1 MFPPAPLPLD
11 SLEFTRSPSGGPG
24 GRESHPLLTSRRHLR
39 GEPPLIAHSKI
50 SPSMLTIDPSSET
63 ERIVAAI
70 RGIVLHKLKRKGA
83 VVGVSGGVDSS
94 VVAYLCARALGTSR
108 VLALF
113 MPEADSS
120 SESLRLGRLV
130 AETLGVPSALED
142 LSPIL
147 HAARCYERRD
157 AAIRTVIPEYGPE
170 YKSKIILPDQMDGNR
185 YPIFSVIVQSPDG
198 ITKKARLTLEAY
210 LGIVAATDFKQ
221 RARKMMEY
229 YYADLHQYAVV
240 GTPNRLEYDLG
251 FFVKNGDGAAD
262 LKPVAH
268 LYKSQ
273 VYQLAAYL
281 GVPEEIQRRPPTTDT
296 YSLEQSQEEFYFTLS
311 LEKMDYCLYGRN
323 NGITAAELAPLAG
336 LDETL
341 VERAYAMIDAKRRAA
356 RYLHAAPLLV
366 DDIDIG

>member
-1 MFPPAPLPLD
+1 MF
-11 SLEFTRSPSGGPG
+11 
-24 GRESHPLLTSRRHLR
+24 
-39 GEPPLIAHSKI
+39 K
-50 SPSMLTIDPSSET
+50 IDPTNET

-70 RGIVLHKLKRKGA
+70 RGMVFNNLKRKGA

-94 VVAYLCARALGTSR
+94 VVAYLCARALGSGR

-120 SESLRLGRLV
+120 PDSLRLGRLV
-130 AETLGVPSALED
+130 AEKLRVPSVLED
-142 LSPIL
+142 ISPIL

-157 AAIRTVIPEYGPE
+157 AAIRSVIPEYGPG
-170 YKSKIILPDQMDGNR
+170 YKSKIVLPDLRDGDR
-185 YPIFSVIVQSPDG
+185 YPVFSVVVQSPDG
-198 ITKKARLTLEAY
+198 MAKKARLTSDAY

-221 RARKMMEY
+221 RVRKMMEY

-240 GTPNRLEYDLG
+240 GTPNRLEYDQG

-262 LKPVAH
+262 LKPIAH

-281 GVPEEIQRRPPTTDT
+281 GVPEEIQSRPPTTDT
-296 YSLEQSQEEFYFTLS
+296 YSLKQSQEEFYFTLS

-323 NGITAAELAPLAG
+323 HGIPAAELAPLAG
-336 LDETL
+336 LEEAQ
-341 VERAYAMIDAKRRAA
+341 VERAYSMIDAKRKAA
-356 RYLHAAPLLV
+356 RYLHASPLLV
-366 DDIDIG
+366 ENIKME